1 MAAKQT
7 KTPAPE
13 ADAASAGK
21 KEDASAGKKRRGK
34 KVLAVPVLLVVL
46 VVAAYGYMSLG
57 KKKAAA
63 APGSPTTTVGGP
75 IVDENSLTVNLRDGH
90 YLEFTVG
97 IQVNPGQSQ
106 TTLVKDQAIVLDI
119 LNNQAQGLTEAK
131 LLEPG
136 GPARLKLDIMRALD
150 NEWPGLVQA
159 VYFEQFVMQ

>member
-7 KTPAPE
+7 KPPAPE
-13 ADAASAGK
+13 AEAASPGK
-21 KEDASAGKKRRGK
+21 KKRGK
-34 KVLAVPVLLVVL
+34 RVLFVPVVVVVLAV
-46 VVAAYGYMSLG
+46 AAFGYMSLG

-106 TTLVKDQAIVLDI
+106 ATIVKDQAIVLDI

-136 GPARLKLDIMRALD
+136 GPAKLKLDIMRALD

>member
-7 KTPAPE
+7 KPPAPE
-13 ADAASAGK
+13 TEAGSPGK
-21 KEDASAGKKRRGK
+21 KKRGK
-34 KVLAVPVLLVVL
+34 KVLLVPVVVVVL
-46 VVAAYGYMSLG
+46 AVAAFGYMSLG

-97 IQVNPGQSQ
+97 IQINPGQSEA
-106 TTLVKDQAIVLDI
+106 TIVKDQAIVLDI

-136 GPARLKLDIMRALD
+136 GPAKLKLDIMRALD

>member
-1 MAAKQT
+1 MAAKQP

-13 ADAASAGK
+13 AEAATTGK
-21 KEDASAGKKRRGK
+21 KKKGK
-34 KVLAVPVLLVVL
+34 KVLFVPVVIVVL
-46 VVAAYGYMSLG
+46 AVAAYGYMSLG

-75 IVDENSLTVNLRDGH
+75 IVDENSLTVNLSDGH

-97 IQVNPGQSQ
+97 IQLNPGQSQ
-106 TTLVKDQAIVLDI
+106 ATLVKDQAIVLDI

-131 LLEPG
+131 LLAPG
-136 GPARLKLDIMRALD
+136 GPAKLKLDIMRALD

-159 VYFEQFVMQ
+159 IYFEQFVMQ